1 MRSDKCKEDVF
12 ESFFLCIVC
21 VWKLAPDEHTQDV
34 NNAVCPRR
42 HSQNRERL
50 DKCKEGVFESFCL
63 LMKACSSGWSNLEHV
78 SPNVGALLRLLVEVC
93 WKWLGLWGLD
103 QGYVEGFAAV
113 MLFVLRPRWSTWLLF
128 LCRLTWAGGL
138 LRSVR
143 KTPWKQWKNKV
154 PQVYERWFWVFVLLR
169 MKACSSGWSNFVP
182 IFGDLGTFLG
192 YFFHIGP
199 FHSNY
204 GTLLRLLVEV
214 CWKHS

>member
-50 DKCKEGVFESFCL
+50 DKCKEGVFLELSFAYE
-63 LMKACSSGWSNLEHV
+63 ACSSGWSNLEHV

-93 WKWLGLWGLD
+93 WKWLGPWGLD

-113 MLFVLRPRWSTWLLF
+113 MLFVLRPRWSTWLLL

-143 KTPWKQWKNKV
+143 KAPWKQWKHKV
-154 PQVYERWFWVFVLLR
+154 PQVYERWFWVFVAYESLLGGQICANLLR
-169 MKACSSGWSNFVP
+169 SWCILRV
-182 IFGDLGTFLG
+182 L
-192 YFFHIGP
+192 FHIGP
-199 FHSNY
+199 FRPNY
-204 GTLLRLLVEV
+204 GALLRLLVEV
-214 CWKHS
+214 FWKHS